1 MSGSSPALSPDS
13 PLLDPAALR
22 IPTAARNTEQR
33 KRYTSDL
40 KIKRPEADEWAII
53 HPREEFRW
61 ENIWTYEKD
70 KKFYLLPPAL
80 YDQLEDSVQRVF
92 AECDFYLTAVLNA
105 DPIVWFVK
113 HSDTE
118 YFRTMRSAVEAAM
131 SNWVQVQ
138 SNQRLKQYDFKH
150 PEATY
155 ASPNWSEFATPQDA
169 QKVFTGLFANRVINQ
184 LDHDVL
190 ERIRGRK

>member
-1 MSGSSPALSPDS
+1 MSISSSPFLPDS

-22 IPTAARNTEQR
+22 IPTAARHTEQR

-40 KIKRPEADEWAII
+40 KIRRPDADEWAMI
-53 HPREEFRW
+53 HPAEAFRW

-92 AECDFYLTAVLNA
+92 AECDFYLAAILNG
-105 DPIVWFVK
+105 DPIVWSVK

-118 YFRTMRSAVEAAM
+118 YFRTMRGAVEAAM
-131 SNWVQVQ
+131 IDWVQVQ

-150 PEATY
+150 PQAKYT
-155 ASPNWSEFATPQDA
+155 APDWSEYSTPEDA
-169 QKVFTGLFANRVINQ
+169 QKLFTGLFASKLITQ
-184 LDHDVL
+184 IDHDVL
-190 ERIRGRK
+190 ERIRGTK